1 MNTNTN
7 ELISDFLLN
16 VSESIKRNQIPFAIL
31 TANEDNTVNFGI
43 NPVVSDEDVLS
54 ILEELVEQTKNKINT
69 KLN

>member
-16 VSESIKRNQIPFAIL
+16 VSESIKRNEIPFAIL

-54 ILEELVEQTKNKINT
+54 VLEELVEQTKNKINT

>member
-16 VSESIKRNQIPFAIL
+16 VSESIKKNQIPFALL

-54 ILEELVEQTKNKINT
+54 VLEELVEQTKNKINT

>member
-7 ELISDFLLN
+7 ELISDFLLS
-16 VSESIKRNQIPFAIL
+16 VSESIKKNQIPFAIL

-54 ILEELVEQTKNKINT
+54 VLEELVEQTKNKINT